1 MTGNIIIRIGRFVCK
16 DRMTLK
22 LFCLTKPE
30 IHSMI
35 ELRNR
40 KGDDLMAQTINAN
53 NISAYLNKVVKIADL
68 SSIYD
73 LWMILIRPRNSGLSE
88 DEGILSFVGKE
99 PNEESYLLYNKENAI
114 IPVYNDSMEL
124 ESDLYYEE

>member
-1 MTGNIIIRIGRFVCK
+1 
-16 DRMTLK
+16 
-22 LFCLTKPE
+22 
-30 IHSMI
+30 MI